1 MPLRATKRG
10 SERTPLDGSHDVV
23 ICGASF
29 AGLAVARELAGSGAR
44 VLVLDRY
51 DIGERQTSACA
62 APTEVLERLGLEDSI
77 VQNFGDLVV
86 HTRFRSF
93 RWRLPFRFATFDYA
107 RLCELLWA
115 QCGDA
120 AFETAMIGGSRDG
133 ENGDVVVETD
143 RGDVRAPLVVD
154 ALGWRRVLGRT
165 GSRIQPPDAR
175 MSRGLEVH
183 PAGSSGD
190 MVVWL
195 DPAVVRRG
203 YGWVFPA
210 GGELRVGVGSFDPRD
225 HVKAP
230 TVRLSQGLG
239 LEPDGYQGNWIPHA
253 LRDATDGP
261 IFFAG
266 DSAGHCLP
274 ATAEGIRP
282 ALYFGTVLGRELALA
297 VAGRQTR
304 AQALERYGDFHE
316 RHRWAWRWLL
326 RTQRALGGTNPY
338 PALTSVME
346 LMDRPRFL
354 GWSFTKYLGICPPE
368 VLGEPAGSGARRVS
382 TPG

>member
-10 SERTPLDGSHDVV
+10 AERTPLGGSYDVV

-51 DIGERQTSACA
+51 EIGERQTSACA
-62 APTEVLERLGLEDSI
+62 APTEVLERLGLESSI
-77 VQNFGDLVV
+77 VQHFGELVV

-107 RLCELLWA
+107 RLCALLWA

-120 AFETAMIGGSRDG
+120 AFETAMVGGSRDG
-133 ENGDVVVETD
+133 ASGEVIVETD
-143 RGDVRAPLVVD
+143 RGEVCAPLVVD
-154 ALGWRRVLGRT
+154 ALGWRRVLGRS
-165 GSRIQPPDAR
+165 GRIQPPAEP

-183 PAGSSGD
+183 PAGSSDD

-203 YGWVFPA
+203 YGWNFPA
-210 GGELRVGVGSFDPRD
+210 GGEQRIGIGSFDPRD
-225 HVKAP
+225 HVKDP
-230 TVRLSQGLG
+230 TVRLARGLG
-239 LEPDGYQGNWIPHA
+239 EQPDGYQGNWIPHA

-261 IFFAG
+261 VFFAG
-266 DSAGHCLP
+266 DSAGHCMP

-282 ALYFGTVLGRELALA
+282 ALYFGTVLGRELAL
-297 VAGRQTR
+297 VLAGRQSR
-304 AQALERYGDFHE
+304 AQALERYRDFHE

-326 RTQRALGGTNPY
+326 RTQRALGGANPY
-338 PALTSVME
+338 PALTTVME

-354 GWSFTKYLGICPPE
+354 RWSFLKYLGICPPA
-368 VLGEPAGSGARRVS
+368 VLGEAPTGES
-382 TPG
+382 